1 MSAALRRLGDLLPTN
16 PIVIRLV
23 AGAGRRPRD
32 LVVRGVMLGAL
43 MLLVVF
49 ALLGPA
55 GSLRDMAQRGASAFT
70 LISYGQVA
78 AICLLTP
85 LFMAGAIAQESNPRT
100 WEILLTT
107 PLSSLQVVLGNL
119 FGRLVFVLTL
129 LLATLPL
136 CLVAQLFGG
145 VRGSSVLAALL
156 VSACSAVF
164 LGSVAVA
171 LSVTR
176 SAGKRGVFAFYAST
190 VLVLFATG
198 AADLALQKP
207 VAVGSDAV
215 HTTWLTPLNPFLALR
230 SELAA
235 NTYQPWDLGPADAG
249 WLRRLWMA
257 RPLQAMVLG
266 SLAASVVLVMLA
278 TLRVRLVGSRA
289 ESGGGL
295 QRVLRRVGR
304 SGERA
309 PRRVWNNPVAWR
321 EASLRLATPLARTGR
336 WLGFMLGLA
345 TAVAVLVLHR
355 AGTLDTA
362 GARLTLG
369 AVVMSEVVLGLLI
382 AISASATAVSRER
395 EDGSLDILLTTPIQP
410 GPYLSGKLRGLITVL
425 WPAIATP
432 SITLLLAAAYV
443 MAGGV
448 GAASVTTSEAV
459 GTATLQV
466 PMVLPA
472 AAMAFPPTYA
482 AFMAFAVMSGL
493 QWSVGSRGVIASTVG
508 ALGVVAATLL
518 TLGLCGFA
526 SGRDIPA
533 LGPVLS
539 CLSPLNLA
547 LAAVG
552 PATAIPAS
560 LQDPQATSIAFL
572 AGAAVAVVAYVATT
586 MAMHAALRR
595 NFMMTVRRLAGLK

>member
-1 MSAALRRLGDLLPTN
+1 MSAALRRLSDLLPTN

-32 LVVRGVMLGAL
+32 LVVRGVMLGGL
-43 MLLVVF
+43 MLLVTF

-85 LFMAGAIAQESNPRT
+85 LFMAGAISHESNPRT

-119 FGRLVFVLTL
+119 FGRLAFVLAL

-198 AADLALQKP
+198 AADLALQRP

-215 HTTWLTPLNPFLALR
+215 HTTWLTPFNPFLALR

-249 WLRRLWMA
+249 WLRRLWMG
-257 RPLQAMVLG
+257 RPLQAMLLG
-266 SLAASVVLVMLA
+266 SLAASLVLLMLA

-336 WLGFMLGLA
+336 WLGFALGLS
-345 TAVAVLVLHR
+345 AVMVVLGLHR

-362 GARLTLG
+362 GARLALG

-443 MAGGV
+443 SAGGW
-448 GAASVTTSEAV
+448 GAASVTTPELV

-472 AAMAFPPTYA
+472 AALAFPPAYA

-552 PATAIPAS
+552 PATAVPAS
-560 LQDPQATSIAFL
+560 LKDPQAASLAFL
-572 AGAAVAVVAYVATT
+572 LGATAAVIAYVATT
-586 MAMHAALRR
+586 MAMHAAMRR